1 MKFWMTFTF
10 YLLGVLSG
18 ILLWEK
24 VDMKTVLKG
33 RIKLKQR
40 GHGNTQLTDIRPDI
54 DAKTKREQRK
64 STRQAKRAARKAK
77 KHGRTTTEKDN

>member
-1 MKFWMTFTF
+1 MKFWMTFAF

-64 STRQAKRAARKAK
+64 SVRQAKRAARKAE
-77 KHGRTTTEKDN
+77 KHGT